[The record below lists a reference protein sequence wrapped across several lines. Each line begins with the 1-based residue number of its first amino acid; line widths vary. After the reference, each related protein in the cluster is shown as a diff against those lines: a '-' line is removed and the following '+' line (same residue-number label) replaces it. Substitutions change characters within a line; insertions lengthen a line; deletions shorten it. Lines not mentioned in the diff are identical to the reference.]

1 MEIPLGYILTIGRI
15 CFYPKPRADPYRMT
29 EKIDTI
35 LYSYFFYDLTV
46 SLIFHGYILAVE
58 YEPHDDEEEP
68 IESEEVVRRNSKW
81 S

>member
-1 MEIPLGYILTIGRI
+1 
-15 CFYPKPRADPYRMT
+15 MT